1 MSLIKENLPSV
12 APELINNYIPIII
25 NKRQPLQ
32 KRINTVFICGMDY
45 FYFFFLFY
53 NIYQTVEIVLIIII
67 NLFLKIIN
75 K

>member
-45 FYFFFLFY
+45 FYFFFFFI
-53 NIYQTVEIVLIIII
+53 IYIKQ
-67 NLFLKIIN
+67 
-75 K
+75 